1 MTSKNLPLVSVIV
14 NCHNG
19 QKFLKKCI
27 KSILSQTYKKI
38 EIIFWDN
45 LSTDDSKKIIKSF
58 KDNRIKYFKSKK
70 FLSLYSARNQ
80 AVKKAKGEFI
90 SFLDTDDW
98 WIPSK
103 IKKQI
108 SICKKNKNVKFV
120 YSNCYLFNE
129 ETKKKKLFV
138 KKKLPERKVTQ
149 DILNNYNVGLLTIMV
164 KKQLFLKNNFDL
176 NYNIIGDFDFVIRL
190 SKKIDFAC
198 VQEPLAYYRHHNNN
212 YSTKNLKV
220 YINEMK
226 HWFKKNQINLK
237 NEGYS
242 LQSQLFLLK
251 KLQFKSFLKRF
262 VNL

>member
-1 MTSKNLPLVSVIV
+1 
-14 NCHNG
+14 
-19 QKFLKKCI
+19 
-27 KSILSQTYKKI
+27 
-38 EIIFWDN
+38 
-45 LSTDDSKKIIKSF
+45 
-58 KDNRIKYFKSKK
+58 
-70 FLSLYSARNQ
+70 
-80 AVKKAKGEFI
+80 
-90 SFLDTDDW
+90 
-98 WIPSK
+98 
-103 IKKQI
+103 
-108 SICKKNKNVKFV
+108 
-120 YSNCYLFNE
+120 
-129 ETKKKKLFV
+129 
-138 KKKLPERKVTQ
+138 
-149 DILNNYNVGLLTIMV
+149 MV

-212 YSTKNLKV
+212 YSTKNLKI